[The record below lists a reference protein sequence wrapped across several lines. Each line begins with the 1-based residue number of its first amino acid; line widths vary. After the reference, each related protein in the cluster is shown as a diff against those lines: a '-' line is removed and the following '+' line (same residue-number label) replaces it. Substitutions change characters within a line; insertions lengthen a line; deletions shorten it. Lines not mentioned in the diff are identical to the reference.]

1 MISISDRN
9 FTYIHLHSDLS
20 NGVTNIDSITKYD
33 QYIQKANEYL
43 QQWQSDIETKLNE
56 NQD

>member
-1 MISISDRN
+1 MNQRN
-9 FTYIHLHSDLS
+9 HMLTLS
-20 NGVTNIDSITKYD
+20 LLYQQD
-33 QYIQKANEYL
+33 IQKANEYL